1 MTEGPPKTTSLLNI
15 SGRTPPLQPE
25 VIEID
30 PARNGLD
37 CLVTAAFLRA
47 LKLKWEQLYYHSMQ
61 VGLIAEQIGIAIG
74 LNKDRIRLLKTA
86 GYLHDIGKLALRND
100 ILNKP
105 SSPDSNEWE
114 QIRLHPEL
122 GATALHDFNGFDAVS
137 KIILH
142 HHEDDNG
149 SGYPFGLR
157 GDAIPYEA
165 KIIRIC
171 DVYSAMTNERPY
183 KPSFPKREAIAIS
196 MRSVSVDG
204 EHSIAIERVLAQISL
219 RKD

>member
-1 MTEGPPKTTSLLNI
+1 MI
-15 SGRTPPLQPE
+15 QD

-30 PARNGLD
+30 VTGNGVD
-37 CLVTAAFLRA
+37 CPVTSAFLKA
-47 LKLKWEQLYYHSMQ
+47 LKLKGKDLYHHSMQ
-61 VGLIAEQIGIAIG
+61 VGLMAEQIGIVLGFGEQKA
-74 LNKDRIRLLKTA
+74 KLLKIS
-86 GYLHDIGKLALRND
+86 GFLHDIGKHALRKD

-105 SSPDSNEWE
+105 SSPDRNEWE

-122 GATALHDFNGFDAVS
+122 GATTLDDFNGFDAVS
-137 KIILH
+137 KIILY
-142 HHEDDNG
+142 HHEEDDG

-171 DVYSAMTNERPY
+171 DVYSAMTNERSY

-196 MRSVSVDG
+196 MRSVRVDR
-204 EHSIAIERVLAQISL
+204 EHSTAIERVLAQISL